1 MMRPAEQI
9 ITLDRERRV
18 AFTQRARYRMGT
30 LDAPFDLRDLT
41 KPKKFYGALV
51 AWLWACLV
59 PADAADFPTPAE
71 LADAMPAEP
80 ERINAL
86 VAAFNAALA
95 AGTVEKK
102 TELKATGLSPAS
114 SSA

>member
-1 MMRPAEQI
+1 MMRPPEQI
-9 ITLDRERRV
+9 IVLDRERRI

-59 PADAADFPTPAE
+59 PADAADFPSPAE
-71 LADAMPAEP
+71 LADAMPQEQ

-86 VAAFNAALA
+86 VVAFNAALA

-102 TELKATGLSPAS
+102 TESTTTGPLPES
-114 SSA
+114 SSG